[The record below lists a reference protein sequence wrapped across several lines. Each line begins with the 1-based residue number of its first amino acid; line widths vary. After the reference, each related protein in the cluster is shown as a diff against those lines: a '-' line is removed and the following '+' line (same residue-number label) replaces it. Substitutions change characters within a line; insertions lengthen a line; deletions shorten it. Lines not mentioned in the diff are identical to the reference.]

1 MTSNNKPELNEIDV
15 WVRISILESKIQD
28 NERRFERFDS
38 SILEIHKKLDQLKD
52 DLRNKKDIA
61 QFDLRVEEIEKEVES
76 IKLEFPEIRLVKK
89 LVMGMI
95 AFILTA
101 FLGLIWNVVVI
112 NPTKNTS
119 MNRPQE
125 NLNDIANKFVEEY
138 KKGDKK

>member
-1 MTSNNKPELNEIDV
+1 MSQQTNRPDNDV
-15 WVRISILESKIQD
+15 WVRISILESKIQE
-28 NERRFERFDS
+28 NEKRFDRMDFS
-38 SILEIHKKLDQLKD
+38 LSEIHKKLDQLKD
-52 DLRNKKDIA
+52 DMRNKKDVA
-61 QFDLRVEEIEKEVES
+61 QFDSRVEEIEREVES

-112 NPTKNTS
+112 NPTKTAS
-119 MNRPQE
+119 MVRPQE